1 MQVLNNDLKKIRFL
15 NGELTQ
21 QELADKLN
29 VSRQTIHSI
38 EKGKFNPSVK
48 LALKIA
54 DLFNAKVEDIFYLE
68 EKNETERK

>member
-1 MQVLNNDLKKIRFL
+1 MNNDLKKIRFL

-68 EKNETERK
+68 

>member
-1 MQVLNNDLKKIRFL
+1 MQVLNNDLKKVRFL

-38 EKGKFNPSVK
+38 ETGKFNPSVK

-54 DLFNAKVEDIFYLE
+54 ELFKLNVEQIFYLE
-68 EKNETERK
+68 EKNEIERK

>member
-1 MQVLNNDLKKIRFL
+1 LQVLNNDLKKVRFL

-38 EKGKFNPSVK
+38 ETGKFNPSVK

-54 DLFNAKVEDIFYLE
+54 ELFKLNVEQIFYLE
-68 EKNETERK
+68 EKNEIERK